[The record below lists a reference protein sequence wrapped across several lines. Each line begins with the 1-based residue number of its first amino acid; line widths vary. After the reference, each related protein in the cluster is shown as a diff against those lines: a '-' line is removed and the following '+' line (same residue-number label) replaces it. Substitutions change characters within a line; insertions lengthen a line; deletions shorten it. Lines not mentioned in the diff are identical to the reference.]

1 MIDTLGPLILVVPFV
16 MVAVLALVLR
26 WATSR
31 GHSVVAG
38 RARPGP
44 PGEYGLLVAVSAPPS
59 AGEAERLRAHLVA
72 AGIPVTL
79 AETTDGPRLLVFP
92 DDEQRARLLLGR

>member
-1 MIDTLGPLILVVPFV
+1 MLDTLGPLILLVPFV

-31 GHSVVAG
+31 GHSVVAR

-44 PGEYGLLVAVSAPPS
+44 AGDYGLLVAVAAPS
-59 AGEAERLRAHLVA
+59 TATEAERLRAHLLG

-79 AETTDGPRLLVFP
+79 ADTTDGPRILVFP
-92 DDEQRARLLLGR
+92 DDEARARLLLGR

>member
-1 MIDTLGPLILVVPFV
+1 MVDTLGPLVLLVPFV

-31 GHSVVAG
+31 GHSVVARQP
-38 RARPGP
+38 RAGP
-44 PGEYGLLVAVSAPPS
+44 PGDYGLLVAVAAPS
-59 AGEAERLRAHLVA
+59 STGEAERLRAHLLH

>member
-1 MIDTLGPLILVVPFV
+1 MVDTLGPVVLLVPFL

-31 GHSVVAG
+31 GHSVVAR

-44 PGEYGLLVAVSAPPS
+44 AGDYGLLVPVAAPRSAS
-59 AGEAERLRAHLVA
+59 EAERLRGHLLG

-92 DDEQRARLLLGR
+92 DDEHRARLLLR